1 MDKPNGTRADATT
14 VTQDDPFPF
23 GAIAPPIYQ
32 TSLFTF
38 PDYATMLQRFRGE
51 SDRQMYSRVGNPS
64 VSVIE
69 DKIAE
74 LECADAARAYNSGMA
89 AISAVLFSLARTG
102 DRIVSVRHIYPDA
115 YRLFNVL
122 GRRMGITVDYVD
134 GHDLAAVRAALPGAR
149 LLYLES
155 PTSWTFETLDIR
167 LLAEA
172 AAAAGAHSV
181 IDNSW
186 ATPIFQKP
194 LTQGVDLVVHS
205 ASKYLNGHSDTV
217 AGVVAGR
224 ADLIGQLDEIA
235 TPYLGA
241 KLAPVEAWLLTRGVR
256 TLDIRMRQHE
266 RSGVTIARR
275 LAEHPAVVDIHHPA
289 LRDSPSSSLLGSSSL
304 FGFELRDDVDIPAF
318 CDFLNLFKLGV
329 SWGGY
334 ESLVLPAMITLQ
346 QNAGPDGAARPNPV
360 PNSAIDFGVSPRL
373 VRLHVGLEDVDA
385 LWTDLRDALDR
396 ASP

>member
-1 MDKPNGTRADATT
+1 MDRPDPARADATIA
-14 VTQDDPFPF
+14 TQDETYPFD
-23 GAIAPPIYQ
+23 AIAPPIYQ

-51 SDRQMYSRVGNPS
+51 SDRQLYSRVGNPS
-64 VSVIE
+64 VTVIE

-74 LECADAARAYNSGMA
+74 LECAEAARAFNSGMA
-89 AISAVLFSLARTG
+89 AISAVFFSLARTG

-115 YRLFNVL
+115 YRLFSVL
-122 GRRMGITVDYVD
+122 GRRLGITVDYVD
-134 GHDLAAVRAALPGAR
+134 GQDLDAVRAALPGAR

-155 PTSWTFETLDIR
+155 PTSWTFETLDVRR
-167 LLAEA
+167 LADA
-172 AAAAGAHSV
+172 AAAAGAYSV

-194 LTQGVDLVVHS
+194 LNHGVDLVVHS

-224 ADLIGQLDEIA
+224 GALITQLDEIA

-241 KLAPVEAWLLTRGVR
+241 KLAPLEAWLLTRGVR
-256 TLDIRMRQHE
+256 TLDVRMRQHE
-266 RSGVTIARR
+266 RSGMTIARR
-275 LAEHPAVVDIHHPA
+275 LAEHPAVADVYHSG
-289 LRDSPSSSLLGSSSL
+289 LRNSPSESLLGYSSL
-304 FGFELRDDVDIPAF
+304 FGFELRDHVDIPAF
-318 CDFLNLFKLGV
+318 CDFLNIFKLGV

-346 QNAGPDGAARPNPV
+346 QGAGTAQQNPV
-360 PNSAIDFGVSPRL
+360 PNSAIDFAVPPRL
-373 VRLHVGLEDVDA
+373 VRLHVGLEDVEA

-396 ASP
+396 ASTQ